1 MKDPITNVS
10 NKDLDF
16 ESFLGELSA
25 ELVNLPLE
33 SIDATIESSMK
44 KQSFDLMTN
53 RSAIIFQNRNY
64 CDLIAPYYIF
74 K

>member
-1 MKDPITNVS
+1 MKKKLTASLEKNS
-10 NKDLDF
+10 DF

-64 CDLIAPYYIF
+64 CNLIAPYYIF